1 LPQKKSTV
9 KRLRQTERITA
20 RRRAEKSRIATAM
33 KKAEGASPE
42 ERDVSVRDA
51 VSRIDKAVKTGVL
64 KKRTAAR
71 RKSRVMK
78 GTKSSDA

>member
-1 LPQKKSTV
+1 MPQKKSTV

-20 RRRAEKSRIATAM
+20 RRRAEKSRIATAV

-42 ERDVSVRDA
+42 ERDVTVREA

-78 GTKSSDA
+78 ETKSSDA

>member
-1 LPQKKSTV
+1 MPQKKSTV

-20 RRRAEKSRIATAM
+20 RRRAEKSRLATAV
-33 KKAEGASPE
+33 KKVESAPPE
-42 ERDVSVRDA
+42 ERDARVREA
-51 VSRIDKAVKTGVL
+51 VSKIDKAVKTGVL

-78 GTKSSDA
+78 KSAGSDA